1 MLGLNR
7 SVRYKLAGN
16 VVMTALVMLVI
27 GIAGI
32 AGIRSADRNLEY
44 VYSDNVVPI
53 QMLANL
59 RAGLYASRVDF
70 MRVQI
75 DEDTGVA
82 RELLSR
88 YDSDHR
94 DRLNQLWQGYADRF
108 VDTPEE
114 EAFEASVTPA
124 LAAYW
129 QSYERFLTNMA
140 NGSFPSPGDMDQF
153 RDTFQTVAS
162 GVGSTLGFNVTE
174 AERAYTDSSQ
184 SSHLSLIAIIAVLAA
199 AFVIMSGVAWLLMR
213 NIMTPLKRA
222 SDVSESIAQG
232 ELNNHIEVTGRDEF
246 ASLLQSLGAMQ
257 QQLAHVVNDV
267 RVNAESV
274 GSASSQIASGNDDLS
289 RRTQEQAASLEE
301 TAASMEE
308 MTSTVKQN
316 ADNAAQANQLAV
328 DVRQQARDGSQVVE
342 QTTQA
347 MDEIS
352 TSSQKI
358 AEIVGLIDSIAFQT
372 NLLALNAAVEAA
384 RAGEQGRGFA
394 VVASEVRTLSSR
406 SAEAAREIK
415 TLVDDSVTK
424 VANGA
429 ELVTRSG
436 QTLGGIVES
445 INKMT
450 DIVAEIAAASREQST
465 GIEQVNQ
472 AISQMDSVT
481 QQNAALVEE
490 AAAAS
495 RSMEQSARVLREQV
509 AFFKV
514 AKGGAQAHAPAP
526 AASRI
531 MEKPTHHKPASSTAS
546 KHASASTAAAES
558 RTSTAHSASSEQKT
572 SKSQNYKAPAT
583 TSDTDEWET
592 F

>member
-1 MLGLNR
+1 MFGLNR
-7 SVRYKLAGN
+7 SVKYKLVATM
-16 VVMTALVMLVI
+16 VVMGIFMVI
-27 GIAGI
+27 IGAAGMFGMQRSNDSLESVYKTNVLPMQNL
-32 AGIRSADRNLEY
+32 ASIRKNINWSRIDSFKVRADRN
-44 VYSDNVVPI
+44 P
-53 QMLANL
+53 Q
-59 RAGLYASRVDF
+59 
-70 MRVQI
+70 
-75 DEDTGVA
+75 TGATLVSNY
-82 RELLSR
+82 EQQ
-88 YDSDHR
+88 YKIPT
-94 DRLNQLWQGYADRF
+94 DRLWQTYS
-108 VDTPEE
+108 TTQ
-114 EAFEASVTPA
+114 VT
-124 LAAYW
+124 
-129 QSYERFLTNMA
+129 
-140 NGSFPSPGDMDQF
+140 SP
-153 RDTFQTVAS
+153 
-162 GVGSTLGFNVTE
+162 
-174 AERAYTDSSQ
+174 AERAVADRLGPLLTTYWALYQQVNSDMSQGEFGLTPAIQQTRDNFESLSTELESLLKINAQQSELSYNNGLASASQ
-184 SSHLSLIAIIAVLAA
+184 SMGVIIAAIVLALGLMVA
-199 AFVIMSGVAWLLMR
+199 IAWFLIRGIMA
-213 NIMTPLKRA
+213 PLKRA
-222 SDVSESIAQG
+222 SEVSESIAQG
-232 ELNNHIEVTGRDEF
+232 ELDNHIESKGRDEF
-246 ASLLQSLGAMQ
+246 STLLHSLGAMQ
-257 QQLAHVVNDV
+257 KQLSHVVNDV

-316 ADNAAQANQLAV
+316 ADNAAQANQLALN
-328 DVRQQARDGSQVVE
+328 VRQQAREGSQVVE
-342 QTTQA
+342 QTTLA
-347 MDEIS
+347 MNEIS

-406 SAEAAREIK
+406 SADAAREIK
-415 TLVDDSVTK
+415 TLVNDSVTK
-424 VANGA
+424 VANGS
-429 ELVTRSG
+429 ELVNRSG

-465 GIEQVNQ
+465 GIDQVNQ

-514 AKGGAQAHAPAP
+514 SHGGTKGRAPVPVASRVMEKPVSHKSPAP
-526 AASRI
+526 AASTRS
-531 MEKPTHHKPASSTAS
+531 PASPASPARKPA
-546 KHASASTAAAES
+546 AEL
-558 RTSTAHSASSEQKT
+558 KT
-572 SKSQNYKAPAT
+572 PAKGQSVKAPAT
-583 TSDTDEWET
+583 TSDADEWET

>member
-1 MLGLNR
+1 MLGMNR
-7 SVRYKLAGN
+7 SVRYKLIGN
-16 VVMTALVMLVI
+16 VIMTALFMLVI
-27 GIAGI
+27 GVAGI
-32 AGIRSADRNLEY
+32 VGMKSADKNLEF
-44 VYSDNVVPI
+44 VYNKNVLPMQI
-53 QMLANL
+53 LANI

-70 MRVQI
+70 MRIQI
-75 DEDTGVA
+75 DESSDDAQV
-82 RELLSR
+82 LLSR
-88 YDSDHR
+88 YGSDHR
-94 DRLNQLWQGYADRF
+94 DRINQLWKNYTNL
-108 VDTPEE
+108 VDSPEE
-114 EAFEASVTPA
+114 QAFEATTTPA
-124 LAAYW
+124 MAVYW
-129 QSYERFLTNMA
+129 QNYDQFLRNMA
-140 NGSFPSPGDMDQF
+140 GGVFPTPEDMTQF
-153 RDTFQTVAS
+153 RDTFQTAAS
-162 GVGSTLGFNVTE
+162 GVGSALSFNVSE
-174 AERAYTDSSQ
+174 AEGSYIASNQ
-184 SSHLSLIAIIAVLAA
+184 SSHVSFVSILVVIGVAFLAMGG
-199 AFVIMSGVAWLLMR
+199 IAWLLIR
-213 NIMTPLKRA
+213 GIMAPLKRA
-222 SDVSESIAQG
+222 SEVSESIAQG
-232 ELNNHIEVTGRDEF
+232 DLNNLIEAKGRDEF
-246 ASLLQSLGAMQ
+246 ATLLHSLGAMQ
-257 QQLAHVVNDV
+257 KQLAHVVNDV

-316 ADNAAQANQLAV
+316 ADNAAQANQLALN
-328 DVRQQARDGSQVVE
+328 VRQQAREGSQVVE
-342 QTTQA
+342 QTTLA
-347 MDEIS
+347 MNDIS

-406 SAEAAREIK
+406 SADAAREIK
-415 TLVDDSVTK
+415 ALVNDSVAK
-424 VANGA
+424 VSNGA
-429 ELVTRSG
+429 ELVNRSG
-436 QTLGGIVES
+436 QTLGSIVES

-495 RSMEQSARVLREQV
+495 RSMEHSARVLREQV

-514 AKGGAQAHAPAP
+514 DQGQATHALASAPALLSHDYADKAQGPLKRP
-526 AASRI
+526 AIAA
-531 MEKPTHHKPASSTAS
+531 KK
-546 KHASASTAAAES
+546 TAAP
-558 RTSTAHSASSEQKT
+558 RKT
-572 SKSQNYKAPAT
+572 EVEHE
-583 TSDTDEWET
+583 DEWAT

>member
-7 SVRYKLAGN
+7 SVRYKLVGN
-16 VVMTALVMLVI
+16 VVITALIMLII
-27 GIAGI
+27 GMAGI
-32 AGIRSADRNLEY
+32 FGIRSADRNLEY
-44 VYSDNVVPI
+44 VYSGNVVPM

-75 DEDTGVA
+75 DENVDTA

-88 YDSDHR
+88 YENDHR
-94 DRLNQLWQGYADRF
+94 DRLNQLWKTYSDQF

-114 EAFEASVTPA
+114 QALAASITPA

-129 QSYERFLTNMA
+129 QNYERFLNNMA
-140 NGSFPSPGDMDQF
+140 NGSFPSPGEMSQF
-153 RDTFQTVAS
+153 RDTFQTAAT
-162 GVGSTLGFNVTE
+162 GIGSTLSFNVTE
-174 AERAYTDSSQ
+174 AEGAYTASNQ
-184 SSHLSLIAIIAVLAA
+184 SSHVSLVAILVVLGIAFLVMG
-199 AFVIMSGVAWLLMR
+199 VIAWLLIR
-213 NIMTPLKRA
+213 NIMIPLKRA

-232 ELNNHIEVTGRDEF
+232 ELNNHIEAKGHDEF
-246 ASLLQSLGAMQ
+246 ASLLHSLGAMQ
-257 QQLAHVVNDV
+257 KQLSHVVNDV

-316 ADNAAQANQLAV
+316 ADNAAQANQLALN
-328 DVRQQARDGSQVVE
+328 VRQQARDGSQVVE

-347 MDEIS
+347 MNEIS

-415 TLVDDSVTK
+415 TLVDDSVSK

-429 ELVTRSG
+429 ELVNRSG

-465 GIEQVNQ
+465 GIDQVNQ

-495 RSMEQSARVLREQV
+495 RSMEHSARVLREQV

-514 AKGGAQAHAPAP
+514 GQEGSARTLV
-526 AASRI
+526 AASTTR
-531 MEKPTHHKPASSTAS
+531 
-546 KHASASTAAAES
+546 
-558 RTSTAHSASSEQKT
+558 
-572 SKSQNYKAPAT
+572 SKSEHADVAQSALKRPAIAEKKAIPVQKSET
-583 TSDTDEWET
+583 ENTDEWVT

>member
-1 MLGLNR
+1 MPVLDR
-7 SVRYKLAGN
+7 SVRYKLIATM
-16 VVMTALVMLVI
+16 VVIAILMAVI
-27 GIAGI
+27 GAAGI
-32 AGIRSADRNLEY
+32 AGMKNADDNLDTVYNKNVLPMKMLVEMRSA
-44 VYSDNVVPI
+44 
-53 QMLANL
+53 
-59 RAGLYASRVDF
+59 LYESRVDF
-70 MRVQI
+70 MRTQVDRDAGTATQLLNGYGDFKTLTEARWQTYTTDFI
-75 DEDTGVA
+75 TSSEERALADTI
-82 RELLSR
+82 
-88 YDSDHR
+88 
-94 DRLNQLWQGYADRF
+94 
-108 VDTPEE
+108 
-114 EAFEASVTPA
+114 TPA
-124 LAAYW
+124 LTAYW
-129 QSYERFLTNMA
+129 QYYDQALRTMAGGDFSPLNNALQLRDAFQAVTGGISRAVEINTNQAGNSFADSIAGSKASLMTIAGVMA
-140 NGSFPSPGDMDQF
+140 
-153 RDTFQTVAS
+153 
-162 GVGSTLGFNVTE
+162 
-174 AERAYTDSSQ
+174 
-184 SSHLSLIAIIAVLAA
+184 LAFMVMA
-199 AFVIMSGVAWLLMR
+199 GIAWLLIR
-213 NIMTPLKRA
+213 GIMAPLKRA
-222 SDVSESIAQG
+222 NEVASAIAG
-232 ELNNHIEVTGRDEF
+232 GDLNNRIEIKGRDEF
-246 ASLLQSLGAMQ
+246 AGLLQSLGNMQ
-257 QQLAHVVNDV
+257 NQLARVVDDV

-316 ADNAAQANQLAV
+316 ADNAAQANQLALN
-328 DVRQQARDGSQVVE
+328 VRQQASEGSDVVT
-342 QTTQA
+342 QTTRA
-347 MDEIS
+347 MNEIS

-406 SAEAAREIK
+406 SADAAREIK
-415 TLVDDSVTK
+415 MLVNDSVAK
-424 VANGA
+424 VANGS

-465 GIEQVNQ
+465 GIDQVNQ

-514 AKGGAQAHAPAP
+514 SGQRVQGHAPVP
-526 AASRI
+526 VASRI
-531 MEKPTHHKPASSTAS
+531 MEKAVNNRPS
-546 KHASASTAAAES
+546 ASAIPARPAAPKVTAEL
-558 RTSTAHSASSEQKT
+558 KT
-572 SKSQNYKAPAT
+572 PAKSQGYKATAT
-583 TSDTDEWET
+583 ANDADEWET

>member
-1 MLGLNR
+1 MFGLNR
-7 SVRYKLAGN
+7 SVKYKLVATM
-16 VVMTALVMLVI
+16 VVMSIIMLVI
-27 GIAGI
+27 GVAGI
-32 AGIRSADRNLEY
+32 LGMKGSNQNLEAVYKTNVLPMQNLSSIRKNISWSRIDSFKARADRSPQTASDILNSYEQQYKNETDRLWQTYSTTQVTSPEEKAIADKMSASLATYWSLYQQVARDMSQGNFEFTPTIQQTRDNFETLSAELESLLDINAQQSERSY
-44 VYSDNVVPI
+44 N
-53 QMLANL
+53 N
-59 RAGLYASRVDF
+59 
-70 MRVQI
+70 
-75 DEDTGVA
+75 GVA
-82 RELLSR
+82 GATKSI
-88 YDSDHR
+88 
-94 DRLNQLWQGYADRF
+94 W
-108 VDTPEE
+108 TI
-114 EAFEASVTPA
+114 
-124 LAAYW
+124 
-129 QSYERFLTNMA
+129 
-140 NGSFPSPGDMDQF
+140 
-153 RDTFQTVAS
+153 VA
-162 GVGSTLGFNVTE
+162 T
-174 AERAYTDSSQ
+174 
-184 SSHLSLIAIIAVLAA
+184 IVLALVVMSA
-199 AFVIMSGVAWLLMR
+199 IAWFLIRGIMV
-213 NIMTPLKRA
+213 PLKRA
-222 SDVSESIAQG
+222 GEVSESIAQG
-232 ELNNHIEVTGRDEF
+232 DLNNHIEVKGRDEF
-246 ASLLQSLGAMQ
+246 ANLLNSLADMQ
-257 QQLAHVVNDV
+257 KQLAHVVNDV

-316 ADNAAQANQLAV
+316 ADNAAQANQLALN
-328 DVRQQARDGSQVVE
+328 VRQQAREGSDVVN
-342 QTTQA
+342 QTTLA
-347 MDEIS
+347 MNEIS

-415 TLVDDSVTK
+415 TLVDDSVAK
-424 VANGA
+424 VANGS
-429 ELVTRSG
+429 ELVGRSG

-509 AFFKV
+509 AFFRV
-514 AKGGAQAHAPAP
+514 ANGGGRQY
-526 AASRI
+526 
-531 MEKPTHHKPASSTAS
+531 
-546 KHASASTAAAES
+546 ASAPVASHLMENPKRHESARSTGVVHSKAPVAS
-558 RTSTAHSASSEQKT
+558 GKTTTSA
-572 SKSQNYKAPAT
+572 KSQSYKAPAA